1 MRPQSIGWIESKK
14 FGPCKFLNC
23 PGWPRVALE
32 SEVSDL
38 TCGRR
43 ATAIDLKCAYKFPHF

>member
-1 MRPQSIGWIESKK
+1 MRRQSMRWIESKK
-14 FGPCKFLNC
+14 FEPCKFLNY
-23 PGWPRVALE
+23 PGWPCVALE
-32 SEVSDL
+32 PEVSDL